1 MLKKIWEI
9 IEDIAGRNDK
19 EKEQDAIKVQQNVE
33 DFISNA
39 KANFND
45 NYSKIINSKENM
57 SNSITS
63 NNFNERNNIWNQIQ
77 ENAERSVGIVK
88 NNIGNFGND
97 TGRKYMARSYIRN
110 ETIS

>member
-45 NYSKIINSKENM
+45 NYSKIIK
-57 SNSITS
+57 
-63 NNFNERNNIWNQIQ
+63 F
-77 ENAERSVGIVK
+77 
-88 NNIGNFGND
+88 
-97 TGRKYMARSYIRN
+97 
-110 ETIS
+110 

>member
-97 TGRKYMARSYIRN
+97 CRKYMARSYIRN

>member
-63 NNFNERNNIWNQIQ
+63 NNLMREIIYGIKYKKMQNEAL
-77 ENAERSVGIVK
+77 E
-88 NNIGNFGND
+88 
-97 TGRKYMARSYIRN
+97 
-110 ETIS
+110 

>member
-45 NYSKIINSKENM
+45 NYSKTTLPSYV
-57 SNSITS
+57 SLSS
-63 NNFNERNNIWNQIQ
+63 NNYIKDLKIKDYKINFNKDKLDYSIKVNNKLN
-77 ENAERSVGIVK
+77 K
-88 NNIGNFGND
+88 L
-97 TGRKYMARSYIRN
+97 
-110 ETIS
+110 